1 MHISWRPRPQAAHLA
16 SSSIQVDERVQS
28 PANNLRLFLRG
39 NFVARPKNG
48 HKNSAKDSTES
59 KSPKRSP
66 LKRPIEQ
73 YDHKSKTRVN
83 NPPVGLV
90 THQPDPPLPSRK
102 PHQYAPHINPP

>member
-1 MHISWRPRPQAAHLA
+1 MHIRWRPRPHAAHLA

-39 NFVARPKNG
+39 NFVARPKNE
-48 HKNSAKDSTES
+48 HNNSTKDSTES

-73 YDHKSKTRVN
+73 YDTNPKPASTIPQSASSLSKPIRPSPRARRTNTTR
-83 NPPVGLV
+83 
-90 THQPDPPLPSRK
+90 TSTPS
-102 PHQYAPHINPP
+102 